1 MLKAVTHFIQQSWL
15 LVVSAFFFGLALAI
29 ANAAWAPMIEQNRI
43 DKLNDLMRGLLTEAE
58 TFQLTLEGIE
68 VDLGKGRTAKSDIY
82 KALAADGTCIGW
94 AFDCEGAGF
103 ADKIE
108 LIVAVDENFRKLAG
122 FDVLASNE
130 TPGFGDRI
138 KLDYFRSQFAGTP
151 AGKLEL
157 IKTGDD
163 KKIDSRIVAV
173 TGATVSSDAVVKIIN
188 NYLEQIKNQMKTKGL
203 LSNAK

>member
-138 KLDYFRSQFAGTP
+138 KLPQPVCRH
-151 AGKLEL
+151 
-157 IKTGDD
+157 TGWETRTNQNRRRQENRQPDCRCHGSHR
-163 KKIDSRIVAV
+163 KQRC
-173 TGATVSSDAVVKIIN
+173 GGQN
-188 NYLEQIKNQMKTKGL
+188 NK
-203 LSNAK
+203 

>member
-15 LVVSAFFFGLALAI
+15 LIVSAFFFGLALAI

-43 DKLNDLMRGLLTEAE
+43 NKLNHLMDGLLKAK
-58 TFQLTLEGIE
+58 TFQLTLEDIE

-108 LIVAVDENFRKLAG
+108 LIVATDENFLKLAG

-138 KLDYFRSQFAGTP
+138 KLDYFRSQFAGAP

-157 IKTGDD
+157 IRTGDD

-173 TGATVSSDAVVKIIN
+173 TGATVSSEAVVKIIN
-188 NYLEQIKNQMKTKGL
+188 NCIEQIKSQMKTKGL